1 MRRLRF
7 FATRPQSPKAELQLR
22 LWREPP
28 IKRRLA
34 EMQFAL
40 QGHDL
45 YLLMAAIAGAGIIA
59 GLLSGLLGIGGGGVL
74 VPVLYEA
81 FGVAGVPEDV
91 RMHLTLGTTL
101 AVIAPTVLTSLY
113 AHNARGAVD
122 MAVVR
127 RMAPWI
133 FIGVVIGVVVA
144 SDASSEALRW
154 VWVVFGSLL
163 AIKMALGRDDWKIA
177 DTLPGPPVIEVAAF
191 AIGLLST
198 LMGIGGATFTVP
210 LLTLYGRP
218 LLQAVATATGIGPV
232 IALPGLVGYVVTG
245 WNMPG
250 LPPYS
255 LGYVS
260 LVALL
265 VVPLSMMAAPFGV
278 RLAHGISKRKLE
290 IAFAIFIACVVAR
303 FLWTLIR

>member
-1 MRRLRF
+1 
-7 FATRPQSPKAELQLR
+7 

-28 IKRRLA
+28 IKRRHA

-133 FIGVVIGVVVA
+133 FVGVVIGVVVA

-154 VWVVFGSLL
+154 IWVVFGSLL